1 MEINDVEPKN
11 LPQLKEYTEKRAWKR
26 PVLIL
31 LLIIV
36 IISSFLI
43 YTQRLNVQIPAII
56 TGLHEGSAKAT
67 LTGNSFHPT
76 ASASVAVAGGQLTTV
91 QPTTPGLPALEM
103 LGQVTDQAFGTNND
117 YVPNGWGTQKLRI
130 IRMTTGDLFT
140 TYISEGSGDRDRTW
154 HLLHK
159 APGSNN
165 WEDIKQG
172 DAGTEPINIIRGPD
186 DTIHLFA
193 WPGTHQVALHFVS
206 TNMGQTFTQEVL
218 LGQWSSDQ
226 GYSGASIN
234 AQGDIVFFQTGGDV
248 PGIFYWTYY
257 SPATHKWTFH
267 TSQMQ
272 YRHTY
277 AYFFPGDNNDL
288 TIVAMRDVER
298 AYLNYPSASGFD
310 YIFNQISYFYI
321 GNVTVPKL
329 QQLSIVQVQP
339 RSANDADIT
348 YVTDVYMD
356 TQGRTHVLYNDQYD
370 GAHQAIVAQG
380 KVIKNVK
387 MDISAT
393 NKARM
398 IQDTLGHFYLIT
410 MDGQGKTINVY
421 PGTAAD
427 TDGTQLESP
436 TRLDI
441 SSFPGCTDYDFC
453 LEPTFTVPRGGNPLS
468 NSIDGIYGSY
478 THEYYFRINL
488 RSKG

>member
-1 MEINDVEPKN
+1 LRPKN
-11 LPQLKEYTEKRAWKR
+11 LPRLKGYPEKRSWR
-26 PVLIL
+26 RL
-31 LLIIV
+31 LLICLLVIV
-36 IISSFLI
+36 IIVSSILL
-43 YTQRLNVQIPAII
+43 YTQRISLQIPALI
-56 TGLHEGSAKAT
+56 
-67 LTGNSFHPT
+67 TGNSTATSTGSSVSPT
-76 ASASVAVAGGQLTTV
+76 PSASITV
-91 QPTTPGLPALEM
+91 PGNQGTVIQPTTPGVPALEA
-103 LGQVTDQAFGTNND
+103 LSQVTDQAFGTNNI

-130 IRMTTGDLFT
+130 IRMSTGDLFT
-140 TYISEGSGDRDRTW
+140 TYISAGSGARDRTW

-159 APGSNN
+159 APDSNT
-165 WEDIKQG
+165 WQDIKQG
-172 DAGTEPINIIRGPD
+172 DAGTEPINIIRGPND
-186 DTIHLFA
+186 VLHLFA
-193 WPGTHQVALHFVS
+193 WPGTDQVALHFVS
-206 TNMGQTFTQEVL
+206 TDMGKTFTQQVL
-218 LGQWSSDQ
+218 QGQWSSDQ

-257 SPATHKWTFH
+257 SSETHQWTFH

-298 AYLNYPSASGFD
+298 AYLGYPSATGFD

-321 GNVTVPKL
+321 ANVTAPKL
-329 QQLSIVQVQP
+329 EQLSIVQVQP
-339 RSANDADIT
+339 RSTNDADIT

-370 GAHQAIVAQG
+370 GAHQAIIAQG

-387 MDISAT
+387 MNISAV
-393 NKARM
+393 NKMRM
-398 IQDTLGHFYLIT
+398 IQDTQGHFYIIT
-410 MDGQGKTINVY
+410 MDASGKTINVY

-427 TDGTQLESP
+427 TDGTQLEAP
-436 TRLDI
+436 TRLNI

-468 NSIDGIYGSY
+468 NTIYGIYGNY
-478 THEYYFRINL
+478 TNVYYFSINL